1 MRRQSIRKGIT
12 LLSGVI
18 RESKISS
25 LLATLDRL
33 NALISREKSFV
44 RFCRV
49 QKNRL
54 QRVKTIRRI
63 CRRDAR
69 CFPARTPRRFFSR
82 RYGVAGNG
90 VVNLTRRWNLSE
102 RTTLPKNRS
111 MKRSGETVFSDG
123 SALVD
128 DFSETKTKRAKHNK
142 EQLR

>member
-54 QRVKTIRRI
+54 QRERPYGGSVDETRDVFPLEPLDDFF
-63 CRRDAR
+63 RDAM
-69 CFPARTPRRFFSR
+69 ASQGT
-82 RYGVAGNG
+82 A
-90 VVNLTRRWNLSE
+90 W
-102 RTTLPKNRS
+102 
-111 MKRSGETVFSDG
+111 
-123 SALVD
+123 
-128 DFSETKTKRAKHNK
+128 
-142 EQLR
+142 